1 MAASDN
7 VGTLEEEALKRKEK
21 LKALKRKHEQQEKT
35 EENSQ
40 NENSKT
46 ITLPK

>member
-7 VGTLEEEALKRKEK
+7 IGSLEEEALKRKEK
-21 LKALKRKHEQQEKT
+21 LKALKRKLESHDKS

-40 NENSKT
+40 NENQKS

>member
-7 VGTLEEEALKRKEK
+7 VGSLEEEALKRKEK
-21 LKALKRKHEQQEKT
+21 LKALKRKLESQ
-35 EENSQ
+35 ENSEESPQ